1 MKTRLR
7 QNNLPR
13 CDFLLN
19 LNRVTVPKVTI
30 QNNKTPASSCET
42 KLVETREELEE
53 ALRLVYRKYNIAG
66 FQKKNSSGMRVNFH
80 NLLPTSYTLIRKNNS
95 RIEGTLTVVQEY
107 QGRLPSSELF
117 AEEIKQVR
125 NNNSLLCELSGL
137 AINTSSF
144 KSSKT
149 TLLSLFK
156 AAFILGFDLLG
167 CTDFCMMINP
177 SHCNFYKNEMQFEK
191 IGPVRYYDKVNNAP
205 AILLKLDLL
214 TCEQHFQEKK
224 PRLHDY
230 FFLQKRTTVQNK
242 LLSQLSRHKKLFN
255 EQLAKYFLKTETAIL
270 SNLTADEKQI
280 LSLYFPQLTK
290 TLLV

>member
-1 MKTRLR
+1 MTR
-7 QNNLPR
+7 QNN
-13 CDFLLN
+13 
-19 LNRVTVPKVTI
+19 RVP
-30 QNNKTPASSCET
+30 PSPCET

-66 FQKKNSSGMRVNFH
+66 FQKKNRSGMRINFH
-80 NLLPTSYTLIRKNNS
+80 NLLPTSYTLIRKNHS

-117 AEEIKQVR
+117 AEEIDQVR
-125 NNNSLLCELSGL
+125 HENSLLCELSGL

-144 KSSKT
+144 KNSKT

-177 SHCNFYKNEMQFEK
+177 SHCNFYRNEMQFERV
-191 IGPVRYYDKVNNAP
+191 GPVRYYGKVNDAP
-205 AILLKLDLL
+205 AILLKMDLL
-214 TCEQHFQEKK
+214 TCEQHFLEKK

-230 FFLQKRTTVQNK
+230 FFLQKRKTVRNRILS
-242 LLSQLSRHKKLFN
+242 LLPKHSELFTSQLAQHFF
-255 EQLAKYFLKTETAIL
+255 EIEPAIL
-270 SNLTADEKQI
+270 SNLTDQEKET
-280 LSLYFPQLTK
+280 LSLYFPKLTK